1 VRDGYIMS
9 LEFEF
14 TDEFMSLE
22 LISFDRHF

>member
-1 VRDGYIMS
+1 MS

-22 LISFDRHF
+22 SVLTVIFRKPSSRR